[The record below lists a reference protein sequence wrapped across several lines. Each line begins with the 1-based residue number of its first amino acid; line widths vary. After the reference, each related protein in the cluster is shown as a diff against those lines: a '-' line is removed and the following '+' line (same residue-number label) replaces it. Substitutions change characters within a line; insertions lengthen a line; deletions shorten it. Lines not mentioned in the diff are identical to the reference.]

1 MKLKTAIP
9 PTYYTTPLTGNVI
22 NFIIGHKKKN
32 ICLLPKNVL
41 NARGLENDTHNF
53 VCVARKNAMK
63 IFTVRTKI
71 YVMKLG
77 AAK

>member
-1 MKLKTAIP
+1 MP
-9 PTYYTTPLTGNVI
+9 E
-22 NFIIGHKKKN
+22 
-32 ICLLPKNVL
+32 NVL
-41 NARGLENDTHNF
+41 NARARVSENDTQNF

-77 AAK
+77 AGKQQQRCMCGILVFHLKYDAR